1 MNLILP
7 LSDYN
12 INYIYYGEKM
22 KNTIIYNSFFI
33 KIFYSTNDIILNGLF
48 LNIDLKNKN
57 IYKENGKN
65 KISFNI
71 KENIEIVSKIEL
83 IEKAILHKI
92 NIINKTPRLSIYEQ
106 FKNGSLK
113 LNYSNDNYSND
124 VKCILKLSGIWEND
138 NEYGISF
145 KIYIS

>member
-7 LSDYN
+7 LSHYN